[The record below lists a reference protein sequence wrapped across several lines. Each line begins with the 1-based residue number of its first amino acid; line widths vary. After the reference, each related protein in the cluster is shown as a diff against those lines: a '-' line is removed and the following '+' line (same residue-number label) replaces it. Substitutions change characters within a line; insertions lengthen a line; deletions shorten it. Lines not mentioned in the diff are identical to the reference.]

1 MTTEATIETEDMSL
15 IFNYGLFSNNFF
27 PSPLFFNTDKPVNQ
41 IDLGQTFFVLQ
52 YTQEIPIRVLNC
64 VNIHIIL
71 KQVPY

>member
-15 IFNYGLFSNNFF
+15 MCNYGLFSNNFF

-41 IDLGQTFFVLQ
+41 IDLGQTFFVLKYIQ
-52 YTQEIPIRVLNC
+52 KTPVRVLNC

-71 KQVPY
+71 KQVP